1 VTTLAAQPPQ
11 RTRMLESVHV
21 REAMHR
27 GIVSAAPESS
37 LFAVARLLAAHR
49 IHAVVVGEE
58 DGRWGLVSDL
68 DLAAAAADG
77 LLGEATA
84 GSIASSP
91 RPAVRPGETLARA
104 AQLMREYET
113 HHLVVVAPGSE
124 RPVGI
129 LSTLDI
135 AAAIADARQDRT
147 P

>member
-1 VTTLAAQPPQ
+1 MSTIVAQPPQ
-11 RTRMLESVHV
+11 RTGTLESVHV

-49 IHAVVVGEE
+49 IHAVVVSDE
-58 DGRWGLVSDL
+58 DDRWSLVSDL

-91 RPAVRPGETLARA
+91 RPVVRPGETLARA

-113 HHLVVVAPGSE
+113 HHLVVVAAGSE

-135 AAAIADARQDRT
+135 AAAVADARRDRR